1 MLAIGAQRYCDKTYF
16 ALPKIRMQVDEVK
29 LKYWIDHF
37 YGFGTWQANYWF
49 ISHEEGGGNL
59 PEDVAERI
67 NYFYDTK
74 MTSESLCDIREFYK
88 QITFR
93 REGPKAEDF
102 KNLFEYR
109 FEKGA
114 ALNNIWKNLVAF
126 RHGHEGKK
134 LPDLLTYQ
142 RKYFA
147 TNHEAL
153 IPLYPLPSPHN
164 HAWYYSWLDVKDL
177 PLLKSRSAYEDALY
191 QSRIRKIFSNII
203 KYKPAVVLMYGMSN
217 ILSLKT
223 SALDFFPK
231 AKFKLGKAIK
241 KKIPQHHRA
250 DLDGTTLIITTQIP
264 TLRHNR
270 IESGFEWEE
279 FGKLVRS

>member
-1 MLAIGAQRYCDKTYF
+1 
-16 ALPKIRMQVDEVK
+16 MQVDEVK

-37 YGFGTWQANYWF
+37 YGFGTWQAKFWF

-74 MTSESLCDIREFYK
+74 MTTELLCDIRELYK

-109 FEKGA
+109 FEKRA
-114 ALNNIWKNLVAF
+114 AVNSVWKNLIAF
-126 RHGHEGKK
+126 RYGYEGKK
-134 LPDLLTYQ
+134 LPALLTYQ
-142 RKYFA
+142 RKNFA
-147 TNHEAL
+147 SAHEAL

-177 PLLKSRSAYEDALY
+177 PFLKSRSAYEEALY
-191 QSRIRKIFSNII
+191 QSRIRRILSNMI
-203 KYKPAVVLMYGMSN
+203 KCKPAVVLMYGMSN
-217 ILSLKT
+217 IITLKT
-223 SALDFFPK
+223 SVVEFFPN
-231 AKFKLGKAIK
+231 AKFKLGKAVK
-241 KKIPQHHRA
+241 LKIPQHHRA

-279 FGKLVRS
+279 FGKLVRG